1 MIKKDAILHQP
12 MSNFAHG
19 IDEKHIVFRLRAARD
34 NLTRCRL
41 FYGDT
46 ACRVNPVIF
55 TPADMERVATT
66 DLFDWF
72 EVTLTSPYRR
82 VCYYFELTSGE
93 ETTLYYG
100 DLFYDRVVGERSE
113 YYKLPYNRREDIADV
128 PRWLKD
134 AVIYNIFPD
143 SFASRKRGI
152 SKQPCEGQLMG
163 LPVRGKLGG
172 SINGIRENLDYIAD
186 LGFNCIYLNPIFA
199 AGEYHKYDLL
209 DYYQIDPCFG
219 SNEDFHA
226 LVSECHARGMRVIID
241 GVFNHCGWNFF
252 AFQDVVENG
261 ETSRYRDWF
270 YELTFPVVRPETGDE
285 IPNYECF
292 AYERL
297 MPKLNTGNPEVR
309 DYFQQVGTYWIKEYD
324 IDGWRLD
331 VADEV
336 DHRFWMDFCRAIKAI
351 KPDAAIIGEVWQ
363 SAPFWLDGRMFDSTM
378 NYDIMKHCKRFFARG
393 DIDAAA
399 FDARVTDMRM
409 RYRKNLTNGQ
419 LNLLDS
425 HDVPRFLSVCG
436 EDERRYRLAVL
447 FMLTFFGAPS
457 IFYGDEQGITGLLEQ
472 DYRAPMRFDGNELTA
487 FFQTCIKLRNEY
499 ACLRT
504 GEFRTHLTEGGLY
517 CYERTDEESRI
528 VIALNAQD
536 QAAGLP
542 TELRTGEP
550 LLSEGFD
557 GETLAPF
564 GYWIARTLR

>member
-1 MIKKDAILHQP
+1 

-19 IDEKHIVFRLRAARD
+19 IDEQRIVFRLRAAKG
-34 NLTRCRL
+34 NLSRCRL

-46 ACRVNPVIF
+46 ACRVNPVVF
-55 TPADMERVATT
+55 SFAEMEVAAST

-72 EVTLTSPYRR
+72 EVTLKSPYRR

-93 ETTLYYG
+93 ETALYYG
-100 DLFYDRVVGERSE
+100 DLFYDHVVDERSE
-113 YYKLPYNRREDIADV
+113 YYKLPYNRREDIASV
-128 PRWLKD
+128 PDWLKN

-143 SFASRKRGI
+143 SFASAKHEI
-152 SKQPCEGQLMG
+152 SNTPCEKELAGN
-163 LPVRGKLGG
+163 PVRGKLGG
-172 SINGIRENLDYIAD
+172 TINGIRENLGYIAG

-219 SNEDFHA
+219 ANEDFRL
-226 LVSECHARGMRVIID
+226 LVQECHARGMRVIID

-261 ETSRYRDWF
+261 AGSQYADWF
-270 YELTFPVVRPETGDE
+270 YELNFPVVRPETGDE

-309 DYFQQVGTYWIKEYD
+309 AYFQKVGTHWVEQYD

-336 DHRFWMDFCRAIKAI
+336 DHWFWMDFCRAVKAV
-351 KPDAAIIGEVWQ
+351 KPTAVIIGEIWQ

-378 NYDIMKHCKRFFARG
+378 NYDMMKHCKRFFAHG
-393 DIDAAA
+393 EISAAA

-409 RYRKNLTNGQ
+409 RYRKNLTYGQ

-425 HDVPRFLSVCG
+425 HDVPRFLSLCG
-436 EDERRYRLAVL
+436 ADERRYRLAVL
-447 FMLTFFGAPS
+447 FLLTFIGAPS
-457 IFYGDEQGITGLLEQ
+457 VFYGDEQGITGILED
-472 DYRAPMRFDGNELTA
+472 DYRAPMRFAETELTA
-487 FFQTCIKLRNEY
+487 FYRKAIALRNEFS
-499 ACLRT
+499 CLRT
-504 GEFRTHLTEGGLY
+504 GEFRTLFAENGLY
-517 CYERTDEESRI
+517 AFERYDGMARI
-528 VIALNAQD
+528 CVALNAQEKAVELP
-536 QAAGLP
+536 QEITAGETLFS
-542 TELRTGEP
+542 G
-550 LLSEGFD
+550 GFD
-557 GETLAPF
+557 GKTLASF
-564 GYWIARTLR
+564 GYRVARM

>member
-1 MIKKDAILHQP
+1 MIKRDAILHQP

-19 IDEKHIVFRLRAARD
+19 IDEQHIVFRLRAAKN

-46 ACRVNPVIF
+46 ACRVNPVVF
-55 TPADMERVATT
+55 ASAEMERVAST

-93 ETTLYYG
+93 ESALYYG
-100 DLFYDRVVGERSE
+100 DLFYDHVVDERSE

-128 PRWLKD
+128 PDWLKN

-143 SFASRKRGI
+143 SFASGKREI
-152 SKQPCEGQLMG
+152 SNTPCQKEFAGS
-163 LPVRGKLGG
+163 PVRGKLGG
-172 SINGIRENLDYIAD
+172 TISGIRENLNYIAG

-209 DYYQIDPCFG
+209 DYYRIDPCFG
-219 SNEDFHA
+219 ANEDFHA
-226 LVSECHARGMRVIID
+226 LVAECHARGMRVIID

-252 AFQDVVENG
+252 AFQDVVEKG
-261 ETSRYRDWF
+261 RSSKYADWF
-270 YELTFPVVRPETGDE
+270 YDLEFPVVRPETGDE

-309 DYFQQVGTYWIKEYD
+309 DYFQKVGTHWIERYD

-336 DHRFWMDFCRAIKAI
+336 DHRFWMDFCHAVKAV
-351 KPDAAIIGEVWQ
+351 KPSAAIIGEIWQ

-378 NYDIMKHCKRFFARG
+378 NYDMVKHCKRFFAQG
-393 DIDAAA
+393 AIDAAA

-409 RYRKNLTNGQ
+409 RYRKNLTYGQ

-425 HDVPRFLSVCG
+425 HDVPRFLSACG

-447 FMLTFFGAPS
+447 FLMTFIGAPS
-457 IFYGDEQGITGLLEQ
+457 IFYGDEQGITGILED
-472 DYRAPMRFDGNELTA
+472 DYRAPMRFAETELTA
-487 FFQTCIKLRNEY
+487 FFRACIALRNRY
-499 ACLRT
+499 TCLRT
-504 GEFRTHLTEGGLY
+504 GEFHTRLTEGGLY
-517 CYERTDEESRI
+517 CYERTDANARLA
-528 VIALNAQD
+528 IALNAQD
-536 QAAGLP
+536 IPAFLP
-542 TELRTGEP
+542 GKMVFGET
-550 LLSEGFD
+550 LFSEGFE
-557 GETLAPF
+557 GGTLAPF
-564 GYWIARTLR
+564 GYRIASI

>member
-1 MIKKDAILHQP
+1 

-19 IDEKHIVFRLRAARD
+19 IDERHIVFRLRAAKG
-34 NLTRCRL
+34 NLSRCHL

-46 ACRVNPVIF
+46 ACRVNPVVF
-55 TPADMERVATT
+55 TPVEMEVVACT

-72 EVTLTSPYRR
+72 EVTLKSPYRR
-82 VCYYFELTSGE
+82 VCYYFELTSGA
-93 ETTLYYG
+93 ETALYYG
-100 DLFYDRVVGERSE
+100 DLFYDHVANERSE

-128 PRWLKD
+128 PDWLKH

-143 SFASRKRGI
+143 SFASGKREI
-152 SKQPCEGQLMG
+152 SLSPCEKELAGN
-163 LPVRGKLGG
+163 PVRGKLGG
-172 SINGIRENLDYIAD
+172 TINGIRENLGYIAG

-209 DYYQIDPCFG
+209 DYYKIDPCFG
-219 SNEDFHA
+219 TNEDFRS

-252 AFQDVVENG
+252 AFQDVVEHG
-261 ETSRYRDWF
+261 ADSRYADWF
-270 YELTFPVVRPETGDE
+270 YELNFPVVRPETGDE

-309 DYFQQVGTYWIKEYD
+309 AYFQKVGTHWIEQYD

-336 DHRFWMDFCRAIKAI
+336 DHRFWMDFCRAVKAA

-378 NYDIMKHCKRFFARG
+378 NYDMMKHCKRFFARG
-393 DIDAAA
+393 EIDAAA

-409 RYRKNLTNGQ
+409 RYRKNLTFGQ

-425 HDVPRFLSVCG
+425 HDVPRFLSLCG

-447 FMLTFFGAPS
+447 FLLTFPGAPS
-457 IFYGDEQGITGLLEQ
+457 VFYGDEQGITGVLED
-472 DYRAPMRFDGNELTA
+472 DYRAPMRFDETALTA
-487 FFQTCIKLRNEY
+487 FFRDAIALRN
-499 ACLRT
+499 AFSCLRT
-504 GEFRTHLTEGGLY
+504 GEFRTLAAENGLY
-517 CYERTDEESRI
+517 AYERYDETAHI
-528 VIALNAQD
+528 AIALNAQD
-536 QAAGLP
+536 KPADGS
-542 TELRTGEP
+542 ELSADGEI
-550 LLSEGFD
+550 LLSQGFD
-557 GETLAPF
+557 GGTLAPF
-564 GYWIARTLR
+564 GYFVART

>member
-1 MIKKDAILHQP
+1 

-19 IDEKHIVFRLRAARD
+19 LDEQRIVFRLRAAKG
-34 NLTRCRL
+34 NLSRCRL

-46 ACRVNPVIF
+46 ACRVNPVVF
-55 TPADMERVATT
+55 SFAEMEVAAST

-72 EVTLTSPYRR
+72 EVTLKSPYRR

-93 ETTLYYG
+93 ETALYYG
-100 DLFYDRVVGERSE
+100 DLFYDHVVDERSE

-128 PRWLKD
+128 PDWLKN

-143 SFASRKRGI
+143 SFASGKHEI
-152 SKQPCEGQLMG
+152 SNTPCEKELAGN
-163 LPVRGKLGG
+163 PVRGKLGG
-172 SINGIRENLDYIAD
+172 TINGIRENLGYIAG

-219 SNEDFHA
+219 TNEDFRL
-226 LVSECHARGMRVIID
+226 LVQECHARGMRVIID

-261 ETSRYRDWF
+261 ADSQYADWF
-270 YELTFPVVRPETGDE
+270 YELNFPVVRPETGDE

-309 DYFQQVGTYWIKEYD
+309 AYFQKVGTHWVEQYD

-336 DHRFWMDFCRAIKAI
+336 NHWFWMDFCRAVKAA

-378 NYDIMKHCKRFFARG
+378 NYDMMKHCKRFFARG
-393 DIDAAA
+393 EIDAAA

-409 RYRKNLTNGQ
+409 RYRKNLTYGQ

-425 HDVPRFLSVCG
+425 HDVPRFLSLCG
-436 EDERRYRLAVL
+436 ENIERYRLAAL
-447 FMLTFFGAPS
+447 FLLTFIGAPS
-457 IFYGDEQGITGLLEQ
+457 VFYGDEQGITGVLED
-472 DYRAPMRFDGNELTA
+472 DYRAPMRFAETELTA
-487 FFQTCIKLRNEY
+487 FFKDAIALRNEY
-499 ACLRT
+499 SCLRT
-504 GEFRTHLTEGGLY
+504 GEFRTLFAENGLY
-517 CYERTDEESRI
+517 AFERYDGTARI
-528 VIALNAQD
+528 CVSLNAQEKPVE
-536 QAAGLP
+536 LP
-542 TELRTGEP
+542 PELATGET
-550 LLSEGFD
+550 LLSGGFD
-557 GETLAPF
+557 GGTLAPF
-564 GYWIARTLR
+564 GYFVART

>member
-1 MIKKDAILHQP
+1 

-19 IDEKHIVFRLRAARD
+19 IDEQRIVFRLRAAKG
-34 NLTRCRL
+34 NLSRCRL

-46 ACRVNPVIF
+46 ACRVNPVVF
-55 TPADMERVATT
+55 SFAEMEVVAST

-72 EVTLTSPYRR
+72 EVTLKSPYRR

-93 ETTLYYG
+93 ETALYYG
-100 DLFYDRVVGERSE
+100 DLFYDHVVDERSE
-113 YYKLPYNRREDIADV
+113 YYKLPYNRREDIASV
-128 PRWLKD
+128 PDWLKN

-143 SFASRKRGI
+143 SFASAKHEI
-152 SKQPCEGQLMG
+152 SNTPCEKELAGN
-163 LPVRGKLGG
+163 PVRGKLGG
-172 SINGIRENLDYIAD
+172 TINGIRENLGYIAG

-219 SNEDFHA
+219 ANEDFRL
-226 LVSECHARGMRVIID
+226 LVRECHARGMRVIID

-261 ETSRYRDWF
+261 ADSQYADWF
-270 YELTFPVVRPETGDE
+270 YELNFPVVRPETGDE

-309 DYFQQVGTYWIKEYD
+309 AYFQKVGTHWVEQYD
-324 IDGWRLD
+324 IDGWRLA

-336 DHRFWMDFCRAIKAI
+336 DHWFWRDFCRAVKAA
-351 KPDAAIIGEVWQ
+351 KPDAAIIGEIWQ

-378 NYDIMKHCKRFFARG
+378 NYDMMKHCKRFFALG
-393 DIDAAA
+393 EISAAA

-409 RYRKNLTNGQ
+409 RYRKNLTYGQ

-425 HDVPRFLSVCG
+425 HDVPRFLSLCG

-447 FMLTFFGAPS
+447 FLLTFPGAPS
-457 IFYGDEQGITGLLEQ
+457 VFYGDEQGITGILED
-472 DYRAPMRFDGNELTA
+472 DYRAPMRFAETELTA
-487 FFQTCIKLRNEY
+487 FYRKAIALRNEFS
-499 ACLRT
+499 CLRT
-504 GEFRTHLTEGGLY
+504 GEFRTLVAENGLY
-517 CYERTDEESRI
+517 AFERYDETARI
-528 VIALNAQD
+528 RVALNAQESS
-536 QAAGLP
+536 AALP
-542 TELRTGEP
+542 PELTAGET
-550 LLSEGFD
+550 LFSGGFD
-557 GETLAPF
+557 GKTLAPF
-564 GYWIARTLR
+564 GYRVARM

>member
-1 MIKKDAILHQP
+1 MIKRDAILHQP

-19 IDEKHIVFRLRAARD
+19 IDEQRIVFRLRAAKD
-34 NLTRCRL
+34 NLTCCRL

-55 TPADMERVATT
+55 SSVEMERVAST

-82 VCYYFELTSGE
+82 VCYYFKLDSGD
-93 ETTLYYG
+93 ETALYYG
-100 DLFYDRVVGERSE
+100 DLFYDYVASERSE

-128 PRWLKD
+128 PDWLKN

-143 SFASRKRGI
+143 SFASKKLEI
-152 SKQPCEGQLMG
+152 SNQPCEKELMG
-163 LPVRGKLGG
+163 SPVRGKRGG
-172 SINGIRENLDYIAD
+172 TINGVRENLDYIAGI
-186 LGFNCIYLNPIFA
+186 GFNCIYLNPIFA

-209 DYYQIDPCFG
+209 DYDRIDPCFG
-219 SNEDFHA
+219 SNEDFRA
-226 LVSECHARGMRVIID
+226 LVSECHGRGMRVIID

-261 ETSRYRDWF
+261 ESSRYRDWF
-270 YELTFPVVRPETGDE
+270 YELKFPVVRPETGDE

-297 MPKLNTGNPEVR
+297 MPKLNTGNSEVR
-309 DYFQQVGTYWIKEYD
+309 DYFQAVGTHWITEYD

-336 DHRFWMDFCRAIKAI
+336 DHRFWMDFCRVVKAV
-351 KPDAAIIGEVWQ
+351 KPDAAIIGEIWQ

-378 NYDIMKHCKRFFARG
+378 NYDMMKHSKRFFARG

-409 RYRKNLTNGQ
+409 RYRKNLTYGQ

-436 EDERRYRLAVL
+436 GDARKYRLAVL
-447 FMLTFFGAPS
+447 FLLTFIGAPS
-457 IFYGDEQGITGLLEQ
+457 IFYGDEQGITGLIED
-472 DYRAPMRFDGNELTA
+472 DYRAPMRFDQSELSA
-487 FFQTCIKLRNEY
+487 FFQKAIALRNEFSS
-499 ACLRT
+499 LRT
-504 GEFRTHLTEGGLY
+504 GEFRTRLTEGGLY
-517 CYERTDEESRI
+517 CYERFDADSRI
-528 VIALNAQD
+528 VIALNAQEK
-536 QAAGLP
+536 AAALP
-542 TELRTGEP
+542 GEIRAGET
-550 LLSEGFD
+550 LFADGFD
-557 GETLAPF
+557 GSALAPF
-564 GYWIARTLR
+564 GWRIARK

>member
-1 MIKKDAILHQP
+1 
-12 MSNFAHG
+12 MSNFAHA
-19 IDEKHIVFRLRAARD
+19 IDERRIVFRLRAAKD

-46 ACRVNPVIF
+46 ACRVNPVLF
-55 TPADMERVATT
+55 TPVEMERVAAT

-93 ETTLYYG
+93 ETVLYYG

-128 PRWLKD
+128 PNWLKN

-143 SFASRKRGI
+143 SFASGRHEI
-152 SKQPCEGQLMG
+152 SCLPCEKRLAGS
-163 LPVRGKLGG
+163 PVYGKLGG
-172 SINGIRENLDYIAD
+172 TIAGICENLDYIAG
-186 LGFNCIYLNPIFA
+186 LGCNCIYLNPIFA

-209 DYYQIDPCFG
+209 DYYRIDPCFG
-219 SNEDFHA
+219 SNEDFRA
-226 LVSECHARGMRVIID
+226 LVLKCHARGMRVIID

-252 AFQDVVENG
+252 AFQDVVKNG
-261 ETSRYRDWF
+261 EASRYRDWF
-270 YELTFPVVRPETGDE
+270 YELKFPVVRPETGDE

-309 DYFQQVGTYWIKEYD
+309 AYFQEVGTYWITQYD

-336 DHRFWMDFCRAIKAI
+336 DHRFWMDFCRVTKAV
-351 KPDAAIIGEVWQ
+351 KPDVAIIGEIWQ
-363 SAPFWLDGRMFDSTM
+363 SAPFWLDGRMFDSSM
-378 NYDIMKHCKRFFARG
+378 NYDMMKHCKLFFARG
-393 DIDAAA
+393 DIDAVA

-409 RYRKNLTNGQ
+409 RYRKNLTDGQ

-436 EDERRYRLAVL
+436 EDVRRYRLAVL
-447 FMLTFFGAPS
+447 FLLTFPGAPS
-457 IFYGDEQGITGLLEQ
+457 IFYGDEQGITGLLES
-472 DYRAPMRFDGNELTA
+472 DYRAPMRFQESELTA
-487 FFQTCIKLRNEY
+487 FFRKGIALRN
-499 ACLRT
+499 ALSCLRT
-504 GEFRTHLTEGGLY
+504 GEFRTRLTEGGLY
-517 CYERTDEESRI
+517 AFERFDAQSR
-528 VIALNAQD
+528 VVVALNAQD
-536 QAAGLP
+536 RAAALP
-542 TELRTGEP
+542 EELRAGET
-550 LLSEGFD
+550 LFAGGFD

-564 GYWIARTLR
+564 GWRIARR

>member
-1 MIKKDAILHQP
+1 MIKRDAILHQP

-19 IDEKHIVFRLRAARD
+19 IDEKHLVFRLRAAKD

-46 ACRVNPVIF
+46 ACRVNPVVF
-55 TPADMERVATT
+55 TSVEMERVAST

-72 EVTLTSPYRR
+72 EVTFESLYRR
-82 VCYYFELTSGE
+82 VCYYFELTSRE
-93 ETTLYYG
+93 ETKLYYG

-128 PRWLKD
+128 PNWLKN

-143 SFASRKRGI
+143 SFASKKRGI
-152 SKQPCEGQLMG
+152 SNQPCEKQLMG
-163 LPVRGKLGG
+163 VPVRGKLGG
-172 SINGIRENLDYIAD
+172 TINGIRENLDYISD

-219 SNEDFHA
+219 TNDDFRL
-226 LVSECHARGMRVIID
+226 LVTECHARGMRVIID

-252 AFQDVVENG
+252 AFQDVVEKG
-261 ETSRYRDWF
+261 QSSDYVDWF
-270 YELTFPVVRPETGDE
+270 YELQFPVVRPETGDE

-297 MPKLNTGNPEVR
+297 MPKLNTGNPVVR
-309 DYFQQVGTYWIKEYD
+309 DYFLNVGTHWIEQYD
-324 IDGWRLD
+324 IDGWRFD

-336 DHRFWMDFCRAIKAI
+336 DHRFWMDFCHAVKKV

-378 NYDIMKHCKRFFARG
+378 NYDMMKHCKRFFARG
-393 DIDAAA
+393 DINAAA

-409 RYRKNLTNGQ
+409 RYRKNLTYGQ

-425 HDVPRFLSVCG
+425 HDVPRFLSFCG

-447 FMLTFFGAPS
+447 FMLTFPGAPS
-457 IFYGDEQGITGLLEQ
+457 VFYGDEQGITGLLEK
-472 DYRAPMRFDGNELTA
+472 DYRAPMRFDQSGLPA
-487 FFQTCIKLRNEY
+487 FFRAAIALRNSY

-504 GEFRTHLTEGGLY
+504 GEFRSRLTADGFY
-517 CYERTDEESRI
+517 CYERLDAECRI
-528 VIALNAQD
+528 VIALNVQNKAIT
-536 QAAGLP
+536 LP
-542 TELRTGEP
+542 DELRAGV
-550 LLSEGFD
+550 LLLAEGSD
-557 GETLAPF
+557 EETLAPF
-564 GYWIARTLR
+564 GYWIARI

>member
-1 MIKKDAILHQP
+1 

-19 IDEKHIVFRLRAARD
+19 IDEQRIVFRLRAAKG
-34 NLTRCRL
+34 NLSRCRL

-46 ACRVNPVIF
+46 ACRVNPVVF
-55 TPADMERVATT
+55 SFAEMEVAAST

-72 EVTLTSPYRR
+72 EVTLKSPYRR

-93 ETTLYYG
+93 ETALYYG
-100 DLFYDRVVGERSE
+100 DLFYDHVVDERSE

-128 PRWLKD
+128 PDWLKN

-143 SFASRKRGI
+143 SFASAKHEI
-152 SKQPCEGQLMG
+152 SNTPCEKELAGN
-163 LPVRGKLGG
+163 PVRGKLGG
-172 SINGIRENLDYIAD
+172 TINGIRENLGYIAG

-219 SNEDFHA
+219 SNEDFRL
-226 LVSECHARGMRVIID
+226 LVQECHARGMRVIID

-261 ETSRYRDWF
+261 AASQYADWF
-270 YELTFPVVRPETGDE
+270 YELNFPVVRPETGDE

-309 DYFQQVGTYWIKEYD
+309 AYFQKVGTHWAEQYD

-336 DHRFWMDFCRAIKAI
+336 DHWFWMDFCRAVKAA
-351 KPDAAIIGEVWQ
+351 KPDAAIIGEIWQ

-378 NYDIMKHCKRFFARG
+378 NYDMMKHCKRFFALG
-393 DIDAAA
+393 EISAAA

-409 RYRKNLTNGQ
+409 RYRKNLTYGQ

-425 HDVPRFLSVCG
+425 HDVPRFLSLCG

-447 FMLTFFGAPS
+447 FLLTFPGAPS
-457 IFYGDEQGITGLLEQ
+457 VFYGDEQGITGTLED
-472 DYRAPMRFDGNELTA
+472 DYRAPMRFAETELTA
-487 FFQTCIKLRNEY
+487 FYRKAIALRNEFS
-499 ACLRT
+499 CLRT
-504 GEFRTHLTEGGLY
+504 GEFRTLVAENGLY
-517 CYERTDEESRI
+517 AFERYDETARI
-528 VIALNAQD
+528 RVALNAQEKLVE
-536 QAAGLP
+536 LP
-542 TELRTGEP
+542 QELTA
-550 LLSEGFD
+550 
-557 GETLAPF
+557 GETLFSDNFDGKTLASF
-564 GYWIARTLR
+564 GYRVARM

>member
-1 MIKKDAILHQP
+1 MIKRDAILHQP

-19 IDEKHIVFRLRAARD
+19 IDERHIVFRLRAARG
-34 NLTRCRL
+34 NLSRCRL

-46 ACRVNPVIF
+46 ACRVNPVVF
-55 TPADMERVATT
+55 SSVEMEVVATT

-72 EVTLTSPYRR
+72 EVTLKSPYRR
-82 VCYYFELTSGE
+82 VCYYFELTSGA

-100 DLFYDRVVGERSE
+100 DLFYDHVANERSE

-128 PRWLKD
+128 PDWLKH

-143 SFASRKRGI
+143 SFASGKREI
-152 SKQPCEGQLMG
+152 SLSPCEKELAGS
-163 LPVRGKLGG
+163 PVRGKLGG
-172 SINGIRENLDYIAD
+172 TINGIRENLGYIAG

-209 DYYQIDPCFG
+209 DYYKIDPCFG
-219 SNEDFHA
+219 TNEDFRT

-252 AFQDVVENG
+252 AFQDVVEHG
-261 ETSRYRDWF
+261 ADSRYADWF
-270 YELTFPVVRPETGDE
+270 YELNFPVVRPETGDE

-297 MPKLNTGNPEVR
+297 MPKLNTGNPEVNA
-309 DYFQQVGTYWIKEYD
+309 YFQKVGTHWIEEYD

-336 DHRFWMDFCRAIKAI
+336 DHRFWMDFCRAVKAA

-378 NYDIMKHCKRFFARG
+378 NYDMMKHCKRFFARG
-393 DIDAAA
+393 EIDAAA

-409 RYRKNLTNGQ
+409 RYRKNLTFGQ

-425 HDVPRFLSVCG
+425 HDVPRFLSLCG

-447 FMLTFFGAPS
+447 FLITFIGAPS
-457 IFYGDEQGITGLLEQ
+457 VFYGDEQGIKGILED
-472 DYRAPMRFDGNELTA
+472 DYRAPMRFDETELTA
-487 FFQTCIKLRNEY
+487 FFRDAIALRN
-499 ACLRT
+499 AFSCLRT
-504 GEFRTHLTEGGLY
+504 GEYRVLAAQKGLY
-517 CYERTDEESRI
+517 AYERYDETAHI
-528 VIALNAQD
+528 VITLNAQD
-536 QAAGLP
+536 ESADGSELAAG
-542 TELRTGEP
+542 GEI
-550 LLSEGFD
+550 LLSQGFD
-557 GETLAPF
+557 VQSLAPF
-564 GYWIARTLR
+564 GYFVART